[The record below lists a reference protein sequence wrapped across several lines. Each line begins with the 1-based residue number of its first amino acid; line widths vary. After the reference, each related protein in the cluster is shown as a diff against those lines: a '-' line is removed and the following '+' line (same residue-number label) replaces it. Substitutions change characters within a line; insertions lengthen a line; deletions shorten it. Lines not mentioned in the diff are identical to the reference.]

1 MLFPD
6 EEPKRRDKC
15 VMERNDNDMIQE
27 SGQETIQKTTWESP
41 RETTPE
47 TMREELENLRKSIDE
62 IDRAIIP
69 LFVKRMSVAK
79 KIAAIK
85 HGKNWPVLDA
95 DREEQV
101 IRNAIQLADGELAEE
116 TAALM
121 RTLMTLSREYQ
132 QRIFTN
138 S

>member
-1 MLFPD
+1 
-6 EEPKRRDKC
+6 
-15 VMERNDNDMIQE
+15 MERNDNDIIQE
-27 SGQETIQKTTWESP
+27 SAQESIRKTTRESP
-41 RETTPE
+41 EETTPETTPE

-62 IDRAIIP
+62 IDREIIP

-85 HGKNWPVLDA
+85 HGKNWPVQDA

-101 IRNAIQLADGELAEE
+101 IRNAIHLAGGELAEE